1 MKPEQTLLIVGGKSK
16 IVEKAKGL
24 GLDVVLFQAKG
35 QFRPDQQELA
45 DAAVLVDYTDWS
57 ALGPLA
63 RGAHEAWRFPA
74 VLSLTEPG
82 LDPAARVNDMLGLG
96 GTSYDVSHRFTDKWL
111 MRRHLESVGAPTLPA
126 ALASGEDS
134 LRAFGRE
141 HGYPFIVKPT
151 TLTASLGVFRVED
164 EAAIDDV
171 WRRVCELRA
180 SGALQWADF
189 FTIGEFMMEP
199 YVPGPEY
206 SVEGFSFAGRHVAL
220 AVTEKH
226 TAGAFVEV
234 GHALPAPLDREL
246 EDAIVEAATTFL
258 DAIGFRDGPTHTEVK
273 VGPDGPIVLES
284 HNRVG
289 GDRIN
294 ELVHSAYGIDMDTYA
309 IGWPFRLVE
318 ELRERPEPKCAAATV
333 FFFGESGRVKAIE
346 GADEVRSHPDVVVL
360 DVNVAVDGVV
370 APVRGNWD
378 RAGQVLATGPD
389 ARAALR
395 TCEQLVAGI
404 RVVTEPKG

>member
-16 IVEKAKGL
+16 IVQKAKGL
-24 GLDVVLFQAKG
+24 GLDVVLVQAKG

-82 LDPAARVNDMLGLG
+82 LDPAARVNDLLGLG
-96 GTSYDVSHRFTDKWL
+96 GTPYDVSHRFTDKWV
-111 MRRHLESVGAPTLPA
+111 MRRHLEAVGAPTLPA
-126 ALASGEDS
+126 ALVEGPES
-134 LRAFGRE
+134 LKAFARE
-141 HGYPFIVKPT
+141 HGFPFIVKPT
-151 TLTASLGVFRVED
+151 SLTASLGVFRAED
-164 EAAIDDV
+164 DETAADA
-171 WRRVCELRA
+171 WRRICELRA
-180 SGALQWADF
+180 SGALQWAEF

-206 SVEGFSFAGRHVAL
+206 SVEGFSFAGRHVAI
-220 AVTEKH
+220 AVTEKT
-226 TAGAFVEV
+226 TAGGFVEV
-234 GHALPAPLDREL
+234 GHALPAPLDGEL
-246 EDAIVEAATTFL
+246 EDAIVDAATTFL
-258 DAIGFRDGPTHTEVK
+258 EAIGFRDGPTHTEVK

-294 ELVHSAYGIDMDTYA
+294 ELVDAAYGIDMDTYA

-318 ELRERPEPKCAAATV
+318 ELPERPEPRCGAATV
-333 FFFGESGRVKAIE
+333 FFFGESGRVTGME
-346 GADEVRSHPDVVVL
+346 GVDEARSHPDVVVL
-360 DVNVAVDGVV
+360 DVNVAIGGVV

-378 RAGQVLATGPD
+378 RAGQVVATGSD
-389 ARAALR
+389 ALAARR
-395 TCEQLVAGI
+395 TCERLAGGI
-404 RVVTEPKG
+404 RIVTQPEP